1 MSRVHGI
8 VKWFNKKQGYGF
20 IHVLNG
26 DNKEKDVFV
35 HYSTIRSKDASDYKY
50 LVQGEYVEFAIEK
63 ATKENHEFNAVD
75 ITGICEYP
83 TLCETRRLALFHV
96 EEGGEKREGEKR
108 EGGERERREGGERR
122 ERDRREGRDR
132 REDRDRREGGDRR
145 EDRDRDGF
153 QQVSNKRASKKRSE
167 TISL

>member
-1 MSRVHGI
+1 MSRVQGI

-26 DNKEKDVFV
+26 ENKEKDVFV

-50 LVQGEYVEFAIEK
+50 LVQGEYVEFTIEK

-83 TLCETRRLALFHV
+83 TLCETRRLALFRG
-96 EEGGEKREGEKR
+96 EEEQEGSAIPR
-108 EGGERERREGGERR
+108 RR
-122 ERDRREGRDR
+122 ERTERSDRERPERGERTDRERKDK
-132 REDRDRREGGDRR
+132 
-145 EDRDRDGF
+145 DGF
-153 QQVSNKRASKKRSE
+153 QKVTHRKTK
-167 TISL
+167 